1 MQEKPSRSHD
11 ATELRRHA
19 EERLQEQRAGM
30 DQARK
35 DVDAQRLVHE
45 LQVHQIKLE
54 VQSEELWQSR
64 VEWNI
69 PNLRVL
75 FEEILPYDTVFNG
88 YEVEHDFLNI
98 GRKIIL
104 LNTRQIFQKNIGSHI
119 IILAMEDITER
130 KRADEKLQQKVAEL
144 CQRLDQIKT
153 LRGIVREGKKS

>member
-1 MQEKPSRSHD
+1 
-11 ATELRRHA
+11 
-19 EERLQEQRAGM
+19 
-30 DQARK
+30 
-35 DVDAQRLVHE
+35 